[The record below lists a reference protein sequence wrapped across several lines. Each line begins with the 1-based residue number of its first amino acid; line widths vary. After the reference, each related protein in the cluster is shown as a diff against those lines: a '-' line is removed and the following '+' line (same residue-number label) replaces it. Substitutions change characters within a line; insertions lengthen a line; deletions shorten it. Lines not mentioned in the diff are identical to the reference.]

1 MHEFNGLIVSTQLSN
16 LGTTLHKYGY
26 IDINTTDGKQLKFK
40 IGADTEYDTLEIG
53 ETVKIRSGPAGW
65 GGILTAKNVTKL

>member
-1 MHEFNGLIVSTQLSN
+1 MNEFNGLIVSTQLSN
-16 LGTTLHKYGY
+16 LGTNPHKYGY
-26 IDINTTDGKQLKFK
+26 IDIDTPDGKQLKFK

-53 ETVKIRSGPAGW
+53 EMVKVRSGPAGW